1 MRVAQNVRTTEAGPP
16 GPVAASARPPPTG
29 HPQGSPLE
37 GAAPSAPV
45 ARRRPD
51 PLEVGSPTPRECASR
66 KTSRPRRRDRL
77 VPSRP
82 PRGHLQPGTRRV
94 LPWRAPLRRRQFRVA
109 DRIRWRWGRR
119 PRGECASH
127 KTFGPRR
134 RDRLVPP
141 RPQRGHLQR
150 GTRKVLPWRA
160 PLRRRRFRVAGRIRW
175 RWGRR
180 PRGDARRTKRSD
192 HGGGTA
198 WSRRGLSEAT
208 SNGAPAG
215 FSPGGRRSVGAGS
228 ASRDDWPHAPTS
240 APLR

>member
-1 MRVAQNVRTTEAGPP
+1 VHPQAFSPRGRRSVGAGSASRAGSVGGGVADPAEMRVAQNVRTTEAGPP

-29 HPQGSPLE
+29 LPQGSPLE

-45 ARRRPD
+45 PRRGQD
-51 PLEVGSPTPRECASR
+51 PLEVGSPTPRR
-66 KTSRPRRRDRL
+66 
-77 VPSRP
+77 
-82 PRGHLQPGTRRV
+82 
-94 LPWRAPLRRRQFRVA
+94 
-109 DRIRWRWGRR
+109 
-119 PRGECASH
+119 CASH

-208 SNGAPAG
+208 SNGAPAR

-228 ASRDDWPHAPTS
+228 ASRDDWPTLPPPRPS
-240 APLR
+240 ASAGS